1 MSADKYPS
9 IFSCQMEAIVYI
21 YHTSPVIDMPFS
33 NELSDNHF
41 TYFSCDWVFP
51 IFLEIRN
58 NISVKRR
65 KV

>member
-1 MSADKYPS
+1 
-9 IFSCQMEAIVYI
+9 MEAIVYI

-65 KV
+65 KL